1 MAVSSLPTSK
11 EIEPD
16 LLKLLGDEKEWR
28 LREIRDV
35 LADCYSLT
43 PQQLREKVSSGQQRF
58 YQRCHR
64 ARQDLKLARLVEPT
78 DRWACWRITQLGL
91 DVLSGKEPPPRRWP
105 DWKPPNRG

>member
-1 MAVSSLPTSK
+1 MPVSSLPTSR

-16 LLKLLGDEKEWR
+16 LLELLGDKKEWR
-28 LREIRDV
+28 LRDIRDV
-35 LADCYSLT
+35 LANCYSLT

-64 ARQDLKLARLVEPT
+64 ARQDLKLVRLVESPGYGF
-78 DRWACWRITQLGL
+78 WRITKRGL

-105 DWKPPNRG
+105 DWEPPNRG